1 MIGMRQETPQSLT
14 VFAKSYDARSRL
26 LRQIPVRGRSMATAL
41 DATCSRGT
49 PSVWCI
55 SFAVM
60 TSRLSLSLTVAAGPA
75 TGDRDSNQPSN
86 FRMQRTA
93 LRAAADP
100 KR

>member
-1 MIGMRQETPQSLT
+1 MIGMRRETLQSLT

-49 PSVWCI
+49 PSVWCT
-55 SFAVM
+55 SFATM
-60 TSRLSLSLTVAAGPA
+60 TSRLSPSLTVAAAPA
-75 TGDRDSNQPSN
+75 TGDRDSDPPSN
-86 FRMQRTA
+86 FRMRTA